1 MKTLRYISQ
10 GVFLLLFL
18 FLFVRTE
25 SAGGDELGYPI
36 RIFLDLDPL
45 IFITTFLTSHEAAPA
60 LYLSIVLIVITLLLG
75 RVFCG
80 WICPLGTIHN
90 IAGSLKKSIFRPGLK
105 KFHTLK
111 YYILIFIIAA
121 SLFSVQWAG
130 LADPLSLLVRSLAL
144 GIYPAFHYALTSFF
158 DAVYYIQIP
167 GLAAG
172 SEYVYGFFKH
182 SILAFKEPYFLQSF
196 FISVLFIAILLL
208 NLVEKRLWCR
218 YLCPLGAL
226 LGILSRY
233 SLITRSV
240 SEGCTS
246 CGICNDNCQGGAI
259 GDTPE
264 KWKKSE
270 CIYCMECDDPCP
282 SDAVQFGLS
291 PTAENPFPDLQ
302 RRTVIL
308 TGVAGVLSVP
318 LLRVSPVSAKSY
330 FNPSLIRPPGSL
342 EEGLFLKK
350 CIRCGECMK
359 VCITNGL
366 QPALWQAGVEGL
378 WTPLLVPRIGYCEY
392 RCTLCGQVCPT
403 GAIQRLNQAEKEKV
417 KIGVAV
423 IDTGRCLPYAFETPC
438 IACHEVCPTP
448 RKAIWLEEVTV
459 TGRDGFAITLKRPRV
474 DPHICVGCGTC
485 EATCPIMAKPA
496 IYVISTGESRS
507 KENRI
512 VL

>member
-10 GVFLLLFL
+10 GVFLLFFLFL
-18 FLFVRTE
+18 FLLTE
-25 SAGGDELGYPI
+25 SAGGDELGYPV
-36 RIFLDLDPL
+36 RIFLDIDPL
-45 IFITTFLTSHEAAPA
+45 ICITTFLSSHKVPSA
-60 LYLSIVLIVITLLLG
+60 LYLSVVTVIVTVIFG

-90 IAGSLKKSIFRPGLK
+90 IAGSLKKSKVRPRFS
-105 KFHTLK
+105 KFHALK
-111 YYILIFIIAA
+111 YYVLIFIIMA

-130 LADPLSLLVRSLAL
+130 LADPMSLLVRSLAL
-144 GIYPAFHYALTSFF
+144 GIYPAFHYSLTTLF
-158 DAVYYIQIP
+158 DAVYYLQIP
-167 GLAAG
+167 GLSAG
-172 SEYVYGFFKH
+172 SEYVHGLFKY
-182 SILAFKEPYFLQSF
+182 SLLAFKEPHYFQSF
-196 FISVLFIAILLL
+196 FISALFIAILLL

-218 YLCPLGAL
+218 YVCPLGAL

-233 SLITRSV
+233 ALIERSV

-246 CGICNDNCQGGAI
+246 CGICQEKCQSGARA
-259 GDTPE
+259 DTPVM
-264 KWKKSE
+264 WKKSE

-282 SDAVQFGLS
+282 QHAVRFGLGM
-291 PTAENPFPDLQ
+291 ARRNHFPDLQ
-302 RRTVIL
+302 RRTVL
-308 TGVAGVLSVP
+308 LSGVAGALFVP
-318 LLRVSPVSAKSY
+318 LIRVSPLSSKSY
-330 FNPSLIRPPGSL
+330 FNAALIRPPGSL

-366 QPALWQAGVEGL
+366 QPALWQAGIEGL
-378 WTPLLVPRIGYCEY
+378 WTPLLVPRAGYCEF

-403 GAIQRLNQAEKEKV
+403 GAITRLNLAEKETV

-438 IACHEVCPTP
+438 SACQEVCPTP

-459 TGRDGFAITLKRPRV
+459 EGRDGFAITLKRPKV
-474 DPHICVGCGTC
+474 DPHICIGCGTC

-507 KENRI
+507 RENRI
-512 VL
+512 ML